1 MQHNSIPVNTSEK
14 QPVHLEHQQEQRM
27 ESFCVN
33 KPLKS
38 KNANNTVRQQS
49 LKPNKVAR
57 SWLPLGKL
65 GHLMIH

>member
-38 KNANNTVRQQS
+38 KNAN
-49 LKPNKVAR
+49 KV
-57 SWLPLGKL
+57 WNPTKL
-65 GHLMIH
+65 QEVAYLLENLVI